1 MSHRFRGE
9 KFSLLTLGFYL
20 NLFCEGETFFLTNMK
35 LFLTKHNTNGV
46 PNKF

>member
-1 MSHRFRGE
+1 
-9 KFSLLTLGFYL
+9 
-20 NLFCEGETFFLTNMK
+20 MK